1 VPARRRRGDQENRV
15 IPVADYEHPLARRTN
30 NPPAGLAHL
39 DRDETPVRTYS
50 YDAHLD
56 PQLVWSGKRERAEVT
71 IPAPSVHVHEELSAE
86 KIIGVVRRQRTQ
98 QPLFDIDQLDPAKA
112 VEFYRH
118 ELGWSNRIIL
128 GDSLTVMTSL
138 LERERLGGNVQ
149 CIYIDPPYGVNYK
162 SNFQPSL
169 STTDVSEDDS
179 GLSREPEM
187 IQAYRDT
194 WELGVHSYLSYLR
207 DRLVAA
213 RELLTDSGSVFVQI
227 SDDHAHLVRAL
238 MDEVFGSQNYV
249 AQITFQKTA
258 NSTGRNLGII
268 SDFLLWYGR
277 DVAQLKYHQLYT
289 LRELGQDGSKAYT
302 KVRLSDGKVR
312 DLTAEERFGLKELPP
327 NAQVFRLAPLTS
339 QSIGRKKGPGA
350 ASWFEV
356 EIDGQPYTPG
366 MSSRW
371 KTNEGGMERLKAAD
385 RLMPSDKTLNYVR
398 YLDDFEGVALTNI
411 WTDTAMSGSAD
422 RKRYVVQTNPK
433 VIARCVMMTTD
444 PGDLVLDP
452 TCGGGTTAFVCEQ
465 YGRRWITIDTSRVA
479 LAVARERLLTARY
492 DYYQLANPS
501 RDVDGGLKYEER
513 TRITLGQI
521 AKGQPV
527 ETVVLYDRPLI
538 ERGKIRVSGPF
549 TVEALSRYAV
559 NPLDEP
565 QSANTGVSPSPG
577 HIPLLLSALRTQGLP
592 RPGSA
597 PLPIENL
604 TEIAA
609 AGPLQAE
616 GITAI
621 SSRKV
626 RFAVSLGPQF
636 GAITMAQVSDAL
648 RSSIGFDLVVFAG
661 FAVDAEAQERLATGK
676 VGGADVA
683 LLIANP
689 DLLIGDLLRNTSASQ
704 TFRLYAS
711 PDIRVESTTE
721 GIRVHV
727 EGLDSF
733 DAATGE
739 ITSYGRTGVQAWF
752 LDDDYDGTVFQV
764 SQAFF
769 PVTDGWEKLRQALRG
784 TVDADLVAELHG
796 WTSLPFQP
804 GKHERVAVRVIAND
818 GNAAEVIRDLPN
830 GRPPS

>member
-1 VPARRRRGDQENRV
+1 VP
-15 IPVADYEHPLARRTN
+15 IADYEHPLAHRMN

-39 DRDETPVRTYS
+39 DRDETPVRVLS
-50 YDAHLD
+50 YDPHLD
-56 PQLVWSGKRERAEVT
+56 PQLAWAGKGERAQV
-71 IPAPSVHVHEELSAE
+71 IVPAPSIHVHEELSAE
-86 KIIGVVRRQRTQ
+86 KIIGVLRRQRTQ
-98 QPLFDIDQLDPAKA
+98 QPLFDIDQLDPARA

-118 ELGWSNRIIL
+118 ELDWSNRMIL

-138 LERERLGGNVQ
+138 LERERLGGKVQ

-169 STTDVSEDDS
+169 ATTDVSEDDS

-227 SDDHAHLVRAL
+227 SDDHGHLVRVL
-238 MDEVFGSQNYV
+238 MDEVFGAQNYV

-268 SDFLLWYGR
+268 SDFLLWYAR
-277 DVAQLKYHQLYT
+277 DKDQLKYHQLYS
-289 LRELGQDGSKAYT
+289 LRELGDSGSDAYT
-302 KVRLSDGKVR
+302 KVRLADGTVR
-312 DLTAEERFGLKELPP
+312 SLTPEERFGLRELPQG
-327 NAQVFRLAPLTS
+327 ARVFRLAPLTS

-366 MSSRW
+366 MASRW
-371 KTNEGGMERLKAAD
+371 KTNQEGMEQLRAAG
-385 RLMPSDKTLNYVR
+385 RLMPSDQTLSYVR
-398 YLDDFEGVALTNI
+398 YLDDFDGVALTNI

-422 RKRYVVQTNPK
+422 RKRYVVHTNPK
-433 VIARCVMMTTD
+433 VIARCVTMTTD
-444 PGDLVLDP
+444 PGDLVVDP

-479 LAVARERLLTARY
+479 LAVARERLLTARF
-492 DYYQLANPS
+492 DYYQLANPA
-501 RDVDGGLKYEER
+501 RDVDGGLKYETRSR
-513 TRITLGQI
+513 TTLGQI
-521 AKGQPV
+521 AKGQPT
-527 ETVVLYDRPLI
+527 ETIVLYDRPLV
-538 ERGKIRVSGPF
+538 ERGTVRVSGPF

-559 NPLDEP
+559 NPLDGP
-565 QSANTGVSPSPG
+565 YSANAGISPDPD

-597 PLPIENL
+597 PLPIEAL
-604 TEIAA
+604 TEIAS

-616 GITAI
+616 GVTTIGT
-621 SSRKV
+621 RKA

-636 GAITMAQVSDAL
+636 GSVTMAQVSDAL
-648 RSSIGFDLVVFAG
+648 RSAIGFDLVVFAG
-661 FAVDAEAQERLATGK
+661 FAVDAEAQDRLASGK
-676 VGGADVA
+676 VGTTDVA
-683 LLIANP
+683 LLLANP
-689 DLLIGDLLRNTSASQ
+689 DLLVGDLLRNTSASQ

-711 PDIRVESTTE
+711 PDIRIEPAPD
-721 GIRVHV
+721 GMRVHV

-739 ITSYGRTGVQAWF
+739 ITHYGRTRIQAWF

-769 PVTDGWEKLRQALRG
+769 PVTEGWEKVRQALRG
-784 TVDADLVAELHG
+784 TVDADLITELHG
-796 WTSLPFQP
+796 WTSLPFEPSEQ
-804 GKHERVAVRVIAND
+804 GRVAVRVVTND
-818 GNAAEVIRDLPN
+818 GNEAEVIRGLPSA
-830 GRPPS
+830 RPSS